1 MFILLLLA
9 ALKIHISQE
18 TYDILFQT
26 KHYELT
32 LRGEVEMKVL
42 KNIFFVYKWIDLWH
56 NIYVVYKHAIS
67 SLFLDQSVKPHI
79 SRPYWEC

>member
-42 KNIFFVYKWIDLWH
+42 KNIFFVYK
-56 NIYVVYKHAIS
+56 
-67 SLFLDQSVKPHI
+67 
-79 SRPYWEC
+79 